1 MSAKRYCDNSDTVS
15 SSNNLTK
22 SALTEFPIEN
32 NDTIISARN
41 LSRDDALEN
50 QKVDNSIP
58 TENSVKEMGL
68 SGEDYSSK
76 ETLTTSTLMNNPDR
90 ERKSEQHIKLCG
102 SPNFTKPHGLLQS
115 SPIGPNTNV
124 NKGAIQPYPYSDTNN
139 QVLNEIGLAEGE
151 SKGSSEQFLK
161 EVQSEILLSNIS
173 EKRKFHE
180 IKDVKNQK
188 IRMSNDAINLNSKAR
203 TPREFLIERK
213 LLGYLILWHFY
224 AL

>member
-1 MSAKRYCDNSDTVS
+1 M
-15 SSNNLTK
+15 TK

-76 ETLTTSTLMNNPDR
+76 ETITTSTLMNNPDR

-124 NKGAIQPYPYSDTNN
+124 NNGAIQLYPYSDTNN

-151 SKGSSEQFLK
+151 SKESSEQFLK
-161 EVQSEILLSNIS
+161 EVQS
-173 EKRKFHE
+173 
-180 IKDVKNQK
+180 K
-188 IRMSNDAINLNSKAR
+188 I
-203 TPREFLIERK
+203 
-213 LLGYLILWHFY
+213 
-224 AL
+224 